1 MDAVNSQRIAEHV
14 RHALYGWA
22 MDSIHGS
29 SCCVRPYIGLMDAV
43 IKNEL
48 GQGHGCARTPEP
60 WTSQSGPKQSER

>member
-1 MDAVNSQRIAEHV
+1 MDAVNACIRPCTSLYVWAMDAVNSQRIAEHV

-43 IKNEL
+43 IILE
-48 GQGHGCARTPEP
+48 
-60 WTSQSGPKQSER
+60 